1 MKKKHFPQYKIYNSF
16 CLNFFILLKLSL
28 YMHDYLS
35 VVMDVFKLLACIQK
49 VDVITSNVFAAC
61 HFDTLID
68 FQNQNFKLVWII
80 SVCVIRRVL
89 DRIFRNEKV
98 EQKQNNQL
106 YYLKVLHIGMMF
118 AMKVAIKS
126 LFPSIINSYLRSKD
140 KRFLSEKKSSFTL
153 FMWKY
158 FRWN

>member
-1 MKKKHFPQYKIYNSF
+1 MNKHFPQYKIYHLF

-68 FQNQNFKLVWII
+68 FQNQNFKLV
-80 SVCVIRRVL
+80 
-89 DRIFRNEKV
+89 
-98 EQKQNNQL
+98 
-106 YYLKVLHIGMMF
+106 
-118 AMKVAIKS
+118 
-126 LFPSIINSYLRSKD
+126 
-140 KRFLSEKKSSFTL
+140 
-153 FMWKY
+153 
-158 FRWN
+158 